1 VVDACV
7 RSAVGELGQNGRDVG
22 EATAEYAHLDTASSR
37 PVEEATSRRTVTPH
51 GVDLLE
57 RMQCAIH
64 EIEETMS
71 SGINGPREPRR
82 MTSLGFRRPWACL
95 ALLVAF
101 AYSGLAQTAYA
112 ATEDPGVQTITIE
125 ASVPSAGDEGTFVAA
140 ETITITCQV
149 QVQYP
154 HNSTH
159 VPGMVNVV
167 GTTKCDAPIASIV
180 LSLVLLKEAQ
190 PVGRGISGRIVGAE
204 AQVNAAAPCS
214 PGLYTGLMAYWL
226 VFPPGFFPPT
236 AINLLSSP
244 PIPIVC

>member
-1 VVDACV
+1 M
-7 RSAVGELGQNGRDVG
+7 SA
-22 EATAEYAHLDTASSR
+22 EATAEYAYLDTASSC
-37 PVEEATSRRTVTPH
+37 PVEEDPSRRTVTAH
-51 GVDLLE
+51 GVDLRETLKY
-57 RMQCAIH
+57 AIH
-64 EIEETMS
+64 EIGEIMS
-71 SGINGPREPRR
+71 PGIHAAREPRR
-82 MTSLGFRRPWACL
+82 MNSLGFRRPWAP
-95 ALLVAF
+95 LVLVIAF
-101 AYSGLAQTAYA
+101 VYSGLAQTAYA
-112 ATEDPGVQTITIE
+112 ATDEPGVETIRVE
-125 ASVPSAGDEGTFVAA
+125 ASVPLAGDDGKFVAA
-140 ETITITCQV
+140 QTVTITCQV

-159 VPGMVNVV
+159 VPGTVNVV
-167 GTTKCDAPIASIV
+167 GTTRCDAPIASIV

-214 PGLYTGLMAYWL
+214 PGLYTGLMAFWL